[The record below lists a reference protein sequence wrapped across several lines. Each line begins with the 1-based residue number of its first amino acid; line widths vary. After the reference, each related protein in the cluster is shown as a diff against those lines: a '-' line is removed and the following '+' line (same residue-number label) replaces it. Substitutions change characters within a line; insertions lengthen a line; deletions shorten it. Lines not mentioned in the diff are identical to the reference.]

1 MGQYASLDKEDDE
14 IVKEVEEGEN
24 DFLRCAS
31 NNIKSW
37 KRLNLNALISKLSQG
52 EENNFDIFC
61 IIDGN
66 KGNEVTKFIQ
76 NHFVDELLNE
86 IKLKKDI
93 KEAIK
98 ESFLKM
104 NKLMEGKA
112 GMKEILD
119 LKKKNNEEE
128 MNNYKNIINDDLKDN
143 KNELNE
149 EDKKEKNEVKLP
161 EEENNIEEEINI
173 FEEEDK
179 EILDYTGCTLC
190 LLLINTKSNK
200 IYFGNIGNSQVYIY
214 KKDNI
219 TEMKSSHKPNEP
231 TEKTRI
237 SNNSLIIN
245 NKLFVVLSSAR
256 AFGNFA
262 YRNLII
268 DEPDIQEYDINIE
281 DKYIFIANE
290 SIVNIYT
297 KENIKELIEKIDENT
312 SLKEILTNILDNKI
326 SKYFYN
332 NNTKIG
338 FDNMTCTL
346 IKIKKE

>member
-14 IVKEVEEGEN
+14 IVKEDEEGEN
-24 DFLRCAS
+24 DFLKYAS

-37 KRLNLNALISKLSQG
+37 KRMNLNAFISKLSQG

-76 NHFVDELLNE
+76 NHFVEELLNE
-86 IKLKKDI
+86 IKLIKDI

-104 NKLMEGKA
+104 NKLLEGKA
-112 GMKEILD
+112 GMKEIID
-119 LKKKNNEEE
+119 IKKKNNEEE
-128 MNNYKNIINDDLKDN
+128 INNYKNI

-149 EDKKEKNEVKLP
+149 EDKKEKNEIKLP

-190 LLLINTKSNK
+190 LILIDTKSNK
-200 IYFGNIGNSQVYIY
+200 IYFGNIGNSAVYIY
-214 KKDNI
+214 KKDNVK
-219 TEMKSSHKPNEP
+219 EMKSSHRPNEP
-231 TEKTRI
+231 TEKARI
-237 SNNSLIIN
+237 NNNSLIIN
-245 NKLFVVLSSAR
+245 NKLFGVLSSAR
-256 AFGNFA
+256 TFGNFA

-281 DKYIFIANE
+281 DKFIFIANE

-297 KENIKELIEKIDENT
+297 KDNIKELIEKIDENI
-312 SLKEILTNILDNKI
+312 SLKEFLTNILDNKI

-332 NNTKIG
+332 NNTKFG

-346 IKIKKE
+346 IKLKKQ